1 MHIRR
6 LHVPCAL
13 TAHTSTDCTVLR
25 PKHKPCTCRLCTG
38 IHTHLA
44 RTLRLRALFLPTC
57 VHSGSAHTHTVHTHL
72 RTHDVH
78 THTHTVHARTVHTAH
93 THTRTAP
100 ARSSTACTHALAARS
115 RGPAQLGGAG
125 RAGAR
130 SRSGARGG
138 SRLVAGLV
146 APGGG
151 GAGRPRGGGRGA
163 VAAERPRSGSAARSV
178 LGIMAAAA

>member
-1 MHIRR
+1 M
-6 LHVPCAL
+6 

-78 THTHTVHARTVHTAH
+78 THTQSARTHTPCIQH
-93 THTRTAP
+93 THTHAQPPLAP
-100 ARSSTACTHALAARS
+100 APRARTHSRRAPAARRSSAGRGGRARALAR
-115 RGPAQLGGAG
+115 G
-125 RAGAR
+125 RAA
-130 SRSGARGG
+130 ARGSWLDW
-138 SRLVAGLV
+138 SRLA
-146 APGGG
+146 AAEP
-151 GAGRPRGGGRGA
+151 GGRGA
-163 VAAERPRSGSAARSV
+163 GGAGQSPRSARGAAARRGPC
-178 LGIMAAAA
+178 LE